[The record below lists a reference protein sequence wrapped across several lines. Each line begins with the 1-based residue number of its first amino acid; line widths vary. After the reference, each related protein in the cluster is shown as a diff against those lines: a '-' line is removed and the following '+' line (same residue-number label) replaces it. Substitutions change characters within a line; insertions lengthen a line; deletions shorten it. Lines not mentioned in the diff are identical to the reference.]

1 MIEIETETAIVTG
14 TKEIMIETMIVTVT
28 GIGIMIA
35 TGDVAVKETVIVIMT
50 EVEIA
55 IDLVETETVD
65 RGREVEIGIDIMTV
79 IETMI
84 EIVIEVGL
92 IKGNGVDLE
101 VKIGTLKQMQTL
113 LPLTFPDA
121 NLGEKVIPQL
131 QRQKRFP
138 K

>member
-1 MIEIETETAIVTG
+1 MIEIETDIVTG
-14 TKEIMIETMIVTVT
+14 TKEIMIETMIVTV
-28 GIGIMIA
+28 IGIAIVIA
-35 TGDVAVKETVIVIMT
+35 TGDVAVKETVTVIMT
-50 EVEIA
+50 EVEIV
-55 IDLVETETVD
+55 IGSVETETV
-65 RGREVEIGIDIMTV
+65 GGKEVEIGIDITIV

-92 IKGNGVDLE
+92 IKGKGVDLE
-101 VKIGTLKQMQTL
+101 VKIETLKVMQTL
-113 LPLTFPDA
+113 LPLTSLDV